1 MDLLHS
7 FLPLSAGLISVYPI
21 FPVRVHNL
29 NFRRGSN
36 VTLSGRL
43 YVATVLMEAPSIFIL
58 ELPPKLP
65 LYRVCF

>member
-1 MDLLHS
+1 MMNWLHS

-21 FPVRVHNL
+21 FLVRVHKL

-43 YVATVLMEAPSIFIL
+43 YVVTVLMEAPLSPISF
-58 ELPPKLP
+58 
-65 LYRVCF
+65 

>member
-29 NFRRGSN
+29 NFRRLDFRF
-36 VTLSGRL
+36 TI
-43 YVATVLMEAPSIFIL
+43 SIA
-58 ELPPKLP
+58 KG
-65 LYRVCF
+65 